1 MGTCG
6 DVKMHRSRSRCVR
19 GGDDSECAR
28 SSPAS
33 SETTSFDPLERLA
46 EARSRKGDFLTKQIA
61 DSVGVF
67 HRAMATSIVPFE
79 WLEGAPNCSRLGS
92 AMVESS
98 THVNIATDERKCL
111 EGARLMVMPR

>member
-1 MGTCG
+1 
-6 DVKMHRSRSRCVR
+6 
-19 GGDDSECAR
+19 
-28 SSPAS
+28 
-33 SETTSFDPLERLA
+33 
-46 EARSRKGDFLTKQIA
+46 
-61 DSVGVF
+61 
-67 HRAMATSIVPFE
+67 MATSIVPFE